1 MARWWELTATS
12 RRRTR
17 ATTVR
22 LATPANITRHSTNN
36 PHTRASLRCR
46 DTRTTPTTPTLT
58 SISTR
63 GTAPTSMVTTGT
75 DMPCPRNPDRD
86 WNQIVSIHYKVQLPW
101 RMNEAFY
108 IKWILNPDDTFKIC
122 VHFKIIPNYFQ
133 TLLTAMLADCR
144 IPTQDTTSQT
154 SCSDRP
160 GPWTAPPTPASA
172 SAATTPRTWGPWW
185 VSTTRATPPP
195 PAAWYGRS
203 SCRHVRHVSCVITW
217 HSCVQW
223 SVRAP
228 LVCDKKYCRNT
239 YIAPILRTLKNVN
252 NSSENNNSRIQ
263 SKSKY

>member
-1 MARWWELTATS
+1 M
-12 RRRTR
+12 
-17 ATTVR
+17 
-22 LATPANITRHSTNN
+22 
-36 PHTRASLRCR
+36 
-46 DTRTTPTTPTLT
+46 
-58 SISTR
+58 
-63 GTAPTSMVTTGT
+63 
-75 DMPCPRNPDRD
+75 
-86 WNQIVSIHYKVQLPW
+86 
-101 RMNEAFY
+101 
-108 IKWILNPDDTFKIC
+108 
-122 VHFKIIPNYFQ
+122 Q
-133 TLLTAMLADCR
+133 TLLTAMLAGCR
-144 IPTQDTTSQT
+144 IPTPATTSQT

-239 YIAPILRTLKNVN
+239 YITPILRTLKTWTIAVKITILEFNQNQNIKSDMTLEEPFLEGCSYRTFCLKLMCCEIYFVLLIN
-252 NSSENNNSRIQ
+252 LMLNLACNHCSNPSEERRMDVQQNFVPRA
-263 SKSKY
+263 SKLW